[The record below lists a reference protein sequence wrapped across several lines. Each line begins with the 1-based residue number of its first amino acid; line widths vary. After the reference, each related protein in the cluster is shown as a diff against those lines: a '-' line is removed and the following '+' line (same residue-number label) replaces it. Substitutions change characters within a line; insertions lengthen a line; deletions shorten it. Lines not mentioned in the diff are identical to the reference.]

1 MKCRCCTETR
11 TTRAWTYNSACACA
25 KLSSITLPDFLA
37 FPCLTLCSPSY
48 AASARGHVDIVD
60 MLISAGQLPRHT
72 SAPPKPFR
80 KQHKLNVIF
89 WGKIEALR
97 VAISFLCRQNLFRWA
112 LSNCSPPPPPPLPLL
127 RRRCKREEQPMGCYC
142 SSSCSGWQGIWRR
155 QAAHYQVMRGV

>member
-1 MKCRCCTETR
+1 MKCSCCTETR
-11 TTRAWTYNSACACA
+11 TTRAWTCNSACASA

-37 FPCLTLCSPSY
+37 FACLTLCSPSY

-72 SAPPKPFR
+72 PAPPKPFR

-112 LSNCSPPPPPPLPLL
+112 LSNCPTPPPCLSSGADVNEKSSQWGATALHHAVGGRAYGVVRLL
-127 RRRCKREEQPMGCYC
+127 ITR
-142 SSSCSGWQGIWRR
+142 
-155 QAAHYQVMRGV
+155 